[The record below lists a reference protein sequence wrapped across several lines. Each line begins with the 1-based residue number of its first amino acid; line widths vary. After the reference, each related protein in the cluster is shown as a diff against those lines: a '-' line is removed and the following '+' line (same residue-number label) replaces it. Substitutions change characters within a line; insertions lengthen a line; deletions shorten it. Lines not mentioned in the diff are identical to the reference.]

1 MSGGP
6 SEGFGRRR
14 RRHRLRRRLGRWLGA
29 GILGAGIL
37 WAAGFVWFAAT
48 IPDRVADP
56 LTPTDAIVVLTG
68 GAQRLSTGVELLQA
82 GLAKKLFVSG
92 VYHGVDVAEI
102 LRLSRLSPGEME
114 CCVVLGY
121 AADDTIGNALETAAW
136 MAKERFRSLRLVT
149 ASYHLRR
156 SLLLMR
162 AAMPDAVILPHP
174 VFPPQFRQDAWW
186 QWPGTASLIV
196 SEYSKL
202 FLAQLYA
209 LTIAPQPGFAAA
221 PKAE

>member
-1 MSGGP
+1 VIV
-6 SEGFGRRR
+6 
-14 RRHRLRRRLGRWLGA
+14 LCA
-29 GILGAGIL
+29 AAL
-37 WAAGFVWFAAT
+37 WTAGFVWFAAS

-56 LTPTDAIVVLTG
+56 VTPTDAVVVLTG
-68 GAQRLSTGVELLQA
+68 GAERLPTGVELLQS

-121 AADDTIGNALETAAW
+121 AADDTVGNARETAAW
-136 MAKERFRSLRLVT
+136 MAKEGFRSFRLVT

-156 SLLLMR
+156 SMILMR
-162 AAMPDAVILPHP
+162 AAMPGARIIAHP

-186 QWPGTASLIV
+186 QWPGTAALMV
-196 SEYSKL
+196 SEYNKL
-202 FLAQLYA
+202 LLALPFAFLM
-209 LTIAPQPGFAAA
+209 TPQPGFGAAA
-221 PKAE
+221 TSG